1 MAMRERDARLRCRA
15 MSLSPRL
22 RDSHYRAVLDCVG
35 DVHDAQD
42 LDELRGMVLSS
53 LRRMVPADYS
63 SYNEIPSGPTGE
75 LVTIAE
81 PELPDFAYTA
91 WERHSSTNPLVA
103 RFGRTRDGRP
113 YRFSDV
119 IDQAELRRMP
129 IYRELYEPLGVE
141 HQIAFI
147 LPSQPTLLIGVA
159 LSRGG
164 PRDFDDDERAM
175 LDLVR
180 PHLIQAYRNAQLRER
195 SIGLLATVSAGL
207 DARGTAALV
216 VDRSGALLLAT
227 GEGEQLAADVAL
239 APLKTDRP
247 LPEPLA
253 GVLAGPDQVASVTTR
268 AAETVLVHRVRAP
281 DGGTVLF
288 LERAA
293 RALTPATLRAL
304 GLTAREADVLSA
316 LASGSSTAETALALG
331 IKPRTVLKHTER
343 IHRKLGV
350 NDRAQAIATAWT
362 ASGVAAGG

>member
-1 MAMRERDARLRCRA
+1 
-15 MSLSPRL
+15 MSPSPRL
-22 RDSHYRAVLDCVG
+22 RETHYRAVLDFVG

-75 LVTIAE
+75 LITIAE

-91 WERHSSTNPLVA
+91 WERHSNTNPLVA
-103 RFGRTRDGRP
+103 RFNRTRDGRP

-129 IYRELYEPLGVE
+129 IYRELYAPLGVE
-141 HQIAFI
+141 HQIALV

-159 LSRGG
+159 LSRGA
-164 PRDFDDDERAM
+164 RDFDDDEQGM

-195 SIGLLATVSAGL
+195 SIGLLETVSAGL

-216 VDRSGALLLAT
+216 LDRAGTLLLAT
-227 GEGEQLAADVAL
+227 ADGEQLAADVAL
-239 APLKTDRP
+239 TPLKTDRP

-253 GVLAGPDQVASVTTR
+253 GVLAGPDQVTSVTTH
-268 AAETVLVHRVRAP
+268 AGDSVLAHRVRAP

-316 LASGSSTAETALALG
+316 LASGSSTAEAASALG

-362 ASGVAAGG
+362 ASGVAAAG

>member
-1 MAMRERDARLRCRA
+1 
-15 MSLSPRL
+15 MSPSPRL
-22 RDSHYRAVLDCVG
+22 RDVHYRAVLDFVG

-63 SYNEIPSGPTGE
+63 SYNEIPSGAAGE
-75 LVTIAE
+75 LFTVAE
-81 PELPDFAYTA
+81 PELPAFAYTA
-91 WERHSSTNPLVA
+91 WERHSNTNPLVA
-103 RFGRTRDGRP
+103 HFGRTRDGRP

-129 IYRELYEPLGVE
+129 IYRELYAPLGVE
-141 HQIAFI
+141 HQIAFV

-159 LSRGG
+159 LSRGA
-164 PRDFDDDERAM
+164 RDFDDDEQAM

-195 SIGLLATVSAGL
+195 SIGLLETVRAGL

-216 VDRSGALLLAT
+216 VDSSGALLLAT
-227 GEGEQLAADVAL
+227 GEGERLAAAVAIS
-239 APLKTDRP
+239 PLTTNRP

-253 GVLAGPDQVASVTTR
+253 GALAGPDQVASVTTR
-268 AAETVLVHRVRAP
+268 AGETVLVHRVRAP
-281 DGGTVLF
+281 DGATVLF

-293 RALTPATLRAL
+293 RALTPATLRGL
-304 GLTAREADVLSA
+304 GLTAREADVLA
-316 LASGSSTAETALALG
+316 TLARGSSTGEAASELG
-331 IKPRTVLKHTER
+331 ITPRTVLKHTER

-362 ASGVAAGG
+362 ASGVAAGS